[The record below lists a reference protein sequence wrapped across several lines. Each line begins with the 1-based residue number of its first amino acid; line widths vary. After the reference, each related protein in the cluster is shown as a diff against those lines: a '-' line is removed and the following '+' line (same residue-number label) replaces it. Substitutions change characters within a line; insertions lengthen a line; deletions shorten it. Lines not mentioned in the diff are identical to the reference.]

1 MSATVVDQLIVK
13 LGLDPKDFTKGE
25 KEVAASVLR
34 TKKTVTEGMGA
45 VGDEAGKAA
54 KSFASS
60 GGVIARIASKAG
72 PIGIA
77 LAAIGVGAKLAAD
90 QILDIA
96 ENVRALG
103 LTARNFDQSAAGLRN
118 IQNAAELAGGTMEDA
133 TNSIGGL
140 KKALFDLKFNGQVSE
155 SIVALARLGVNPN
168 QSYDKVAGDAAEA
181 LDKGQKNGTFTPG
194 EAIFYAQQ
202 AGFQGGLAQ
211 LVASGGRGSV
221 EAALAKQA
229 GRRQVTAADYATA
242 TDVVTSSQSKG
253 QAAFAELGL
262 RGLAAGGGIQ
272 ADANRGIESA
282 ITGMGHASEYVTEAL
297 DKLSEKIN
305 DVVDEAPSF
314 GRKILD
320 SLNPTHSQKYYQA
333 QIDKTATKY
342 GVDPKVLA
350 GVLRTESGFNPNAV
364 SPRGARGIAQLM
376 PKYFPNA
383 GKDANADI
391 DTAGGELARLQK
403 DFINLG
409 YSPQE
414 AQVYALQSYNAGES
428 RVTDT
433 LLSDGSGKPLTA
445 ETLAYPGKVLSS
457 PGAQS
462 RGGPRGGGSSSVQ
475 IDSIT
480 VNTQAT
486 DADGIAGDLNAAIDR
501 KMTAANAEPGQQ

>member
-1 MSATVVDQLIVK
+1 MTATVVDQLIVK

-34 TKKTVTEGMGA
+34 TKKSVTEGMGA
-45 VGDEAGKAA
+45 VSDEAGKAA

-60 GGVIARIASKAG
+60 GGVIARVASKAG

-90 QILDIA
+90 KILDIA

-103 LTARNFDQSAAGLRN
+103 LTARNFDESAAGLRN
-118 IQNAAELAGGTMEDA
+118 VQNAAELAGGTMEDA
-133 TNSIGGL
+133 TSSVGGL

-211 LVASGGRGSV
+211 LVASGGRGGV

-229 GRRQVTAADYATA
+229 ARRQVTAADFATA

-272 ADANRGIESA
+272 ADANRGVESA
-282 ITGMGHASEYVTEAL
+282 ITGVGHASEYVTEAL
-297 DKLSEKIN
+297 DKLGGKIN
-305 DVVDEAPSF
+305 DVIERAPSA
-314 GRKILD
+314 GRQILD
-320 SLNPTHSQKYYQA
+320 ALDPRHSQKYYQR
-333 QIDKTATKY
+333 QIDKTAAKY
-342 GVDPKVLA
+342 GIESQVLA

-364 SPRGARGIAQLM
+364 NKDSGARGIAQLL

-391 DTAGGELARLQK
+391 DTAGGELRRLH
-403 DFINLG
+403 DSFLNDGNDSDASWFL
-409 YSPQE
+409 
-414 AQVYALQSYNAGES
+414 ALQGYNAGRS
-428 RVTDT
+428 RVLHSANNGGT
-433 LLSDGSGKPLTA
+433 GKPLTA
-445 ETLAYPGKVLSS
+445 ETLAYPGKVLAS
-457 PGAQS
+457 PGAQGS
-462 RGGPRGGGSSSVQ
+462 ATRGGSSSTVQ

-486 DADGIAGDLNAAIDR
+486 DADGIAGDLDAAIDR